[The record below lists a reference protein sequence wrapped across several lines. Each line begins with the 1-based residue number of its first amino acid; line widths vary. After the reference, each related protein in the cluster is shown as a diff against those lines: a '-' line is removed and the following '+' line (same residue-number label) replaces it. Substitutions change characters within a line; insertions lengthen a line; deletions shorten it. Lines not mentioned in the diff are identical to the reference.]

1 MTCEAAI
8 PVPRRRAAPGARPSD
23 RAVSPVTRTRAAW
36 LSAISLA
43 GLGRS
48 LGPHPAWERRAAEA
62 ARHWLHLVDEGR
74 HAASW
79 STASPLLRRGT
90 GRAAWET
97 ALRVARTPLGRCLC
111 RRLRSQ
117 VAVEGPCAELAG
129 PYVVVRY
136 DSAFERLCRATETVT
151 PVLGKDGCWRVA
163 AYFVG

>member
-1 MTCEAAI
+1 MTCEAG
-8 PVPRRRAAPGARPSD
+8 PTLPRRRAAPRALPSD
-23 RAVSPVTRTRAAW
+23 REVSPVTRARAAW

-62 ARHWLHLVDEGR
+62 ARDWLRLVDDGR

-79 STASPLLRRGT
+79 SSASPLLRQGAE
-90 GRAAWET
+90 RAAWEV
-97 ALRVARTPLGRCLC
+97 ALRAARTPLGRCLS

-117 VAVEGPCAELAG
+117 VAVEGPCEELPG

-136 DSAFERLCRATETVT
+136 DTVFEHLWRATETVT